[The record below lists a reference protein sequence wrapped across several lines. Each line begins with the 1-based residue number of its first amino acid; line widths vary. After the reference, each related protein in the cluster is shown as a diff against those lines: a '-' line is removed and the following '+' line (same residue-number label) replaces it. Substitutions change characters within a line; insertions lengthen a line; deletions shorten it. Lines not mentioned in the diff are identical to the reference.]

1 MRETLKGVQDIFDQ
15 AGPTD
20 ATATFDRLWSITGEI
35 MAKLQARFELARD
48 PSTDDLESYR
58 GEAEYPAGGWPP
70 TPDPRST
77 G

>member
-35 MAKLQARFELARD
+35 MAKLQSRFE
-48 PSTDDLESYR
+48 T
-58 GEAEYPAGGWPP
+58 G
-70 TPDPRST
+70 PRSQHRRP
-77 G
+77 GVVPG